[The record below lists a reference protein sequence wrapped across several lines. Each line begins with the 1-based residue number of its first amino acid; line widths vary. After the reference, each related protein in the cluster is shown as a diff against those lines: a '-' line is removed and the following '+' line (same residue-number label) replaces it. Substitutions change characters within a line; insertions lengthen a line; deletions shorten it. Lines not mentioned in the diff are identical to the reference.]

1 MGLCLLLPIICG
13 KELCTEDCDSTNF
26 EEYSDNEDKGT
37 QTKPMRKNYTMKSK
51 RSESLPPILKEE
63 KIKTTKWCL
72 RCSRPVH
79 SSSLIVAKRFSVNTP
94 MMDERNSGIF
104 CSCDAS
110 YLSK

>member
-13 KELCTEDCDSTNF
+13 KEDCDSTNF
-26 EEYSDNEDKGT
+26 EEDSANEDRRT
-37 QTKPMRKNYTMKSK
+37 QTESMKKNYTIKSK
-51 RSESLPPILKEE
+51 GSESPLPIKEE

-79 SSSLIVAKRFSVNTP
+79 SSSLTVAKRFSVNTP